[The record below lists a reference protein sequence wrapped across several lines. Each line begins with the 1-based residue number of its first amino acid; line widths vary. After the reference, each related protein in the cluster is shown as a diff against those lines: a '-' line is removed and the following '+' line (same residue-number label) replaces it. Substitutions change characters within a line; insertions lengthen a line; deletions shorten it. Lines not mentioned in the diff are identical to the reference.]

1 VRGCALR
8 SSSKLRAVAV
18 ATVAAAAVA
27 CEIDKVDIPR
37 PEPRLV
43 AVHGVLSASALTQV
57 VLVERT
63 RNGSVT
69 VVGPS
74 FELENPLGSDSGIAE
89 NGAIVTLTTP
99 GGTTLVAREDNTFVL
114 GSSGGG
120 VYRFSLPGSALERN
134 GTYRLSV
141 LTRGGEQL
149 AAETVVPGGTAAMVA
164 EPRSFDRSSDVLDVE
179 WAATPGARSYFVR
192 VETPYGPRGFFTDDT
207 RVRLGGELRNAD
219 LDALPRVFI
228 PGFAQAVTVSAVDSN
243 YYDWF
248 RTHNDALS
256 GTGLINRVRGGLGV
270 FGSLV
275 RLRLLGLNVVAPQ
288 REPIA
293 GSFRLVGTAAELS
306 ATPYLSLEL
315 YVESPAARSD
325 QPDALSGRTFRRRS
339 LGEVGCTL
347 CGVLGSARNG
357 HVELQLLS
365 AWSARDTTD
374 TFVGELRGDTLVGS
388 YRFAGGVARF
398 VRNP

>member
-1 VRGCALR
+1 MALI
-8 SSSKLRAVAV
+8 S
-18 ATVAAAAVA
+18 AAAA
-27 CEIDKVDIPR
+27 CEIEKVEIPR

-43 AVHGVLSASALTQV
+43 ALHGVLSASATTQV
-57 VLVERT
+57 VLLERT
-63 RNGSVT
+63 RNGSVA

-99 GGTTLVAREDNTFVL
+99 SGITLVAREDNTIVL

-120 VYRFSLPGSALERN
+120 IYRFALPGTALERS

-141 LTRGGEQL
+141 LTRNGEQL
-149 AAETVVPGGTAAMVA
+149 GAEIVVPGGAAAMVA
-164 EPRSFDRSSDVLDVE
+164 EPRTFDRASDVLELE
-179 WAATPGARSYFVR
+179 WPVTPGARSYFVR
-192 VETPYGPRGFFTDDT
+192 VESPYGPRSFFTDDT
-207 RVRLGGELRNAD
+207 HVRLSGDLRNAD

-228 PGFAQAVTVSAVDSN
+228 PGFPQAITVSAVDSN

-256 GTGLINRVRGGLGV
+256 GSGLINRVRGGLGV

-275 RLRLLGLNVVAPQ
+275 RLRLLDVNVVAPQ
-288 REPIA
+288 REPVA
-293 GSFRLVGTAAELS
+293 GSFRLAGTPTEVS

-315 YVESPAARSD
+315 YVESAAARSD

-365 AWSARDTTD
+365 GWSARDTTD
-374 TFVGELRGDTLVGS
+374 TFVGELRGDTLIGS

-398 VRNP
+398 VRER